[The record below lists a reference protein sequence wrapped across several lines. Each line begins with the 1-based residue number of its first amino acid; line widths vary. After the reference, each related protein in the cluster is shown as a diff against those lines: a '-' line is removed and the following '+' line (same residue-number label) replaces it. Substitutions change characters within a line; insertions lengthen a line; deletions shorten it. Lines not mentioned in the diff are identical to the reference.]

1 MPLNMLSGTRR
12 RRISLLTPCLRSVR
26 DERRGAAVWAD
37 AGRLRRV
44 IHSLVGPLPR
54 HLYVYVD
61 TEFTHREVQA
71 ARFIPAVW
79 FGLTS
84 MPGRMWGC
92 TVLLEGSGAVYRSLP
107 PHAIAFSMHAE
118 QLWPDR
124 WAQTWDCYG
133 TDFST
138 LEYPYLS
145 GLRCLAK
152 TGTTT
157 SEGRYLFS
165 VAPIG
170 DGFSA
175 QPEQAKEF
183 HFLQLENGRLTVQ
196 STDRVVYE
204 DRSFNTGP
212 LAFPHGL
219 RAQTDVYRCE

>member
-1 MPLNMLSGTRR
+1 M
-12 RRISLLTPCLRSVR
+12 IYSV
-26 DERRGAAVWAD
+26 
-37 AGRLRRV
+37 
-44 IHSLVGPLPR
+44 IGPLPR

-61 TEFTHREVQA
+61 TAFTHRDTQEV
-71 ARFIPAVW
+71 RFQPAVW

-107 PHAIAFSMHAE
+107 PHALAFLMHPT
-118 QLWPDR
+118 LWSAR
-124 WAQTWDCYG
+124 HAQTWDCYG
-133 TDFST
+133 TEFSA

-165 VAPIG
+165 VAPVG

-183 HFLQLENGRLTVQ
+183 HFIELENGRLTVQ
-196 STDRVVYE
+196 PTDRVVYE
-204 DRSFNTGP
+204 DKSFTVGP

-219 RAQTDVYRCE
+219 ARQTEVYSCE